1 MSGSF
6 DSSFYYLW
14 LQEILGVGSDKLR
27 DVLEYFGSAEKA
39 YSASYAAF
47 SSSDIFGEGELERK
61 NKTDDKKLLD
71 ILSYSG
77 ENNIR
82 IITPE
87 SYEYPKA
94 FRFIEAP
101 PAVLFARG
109 QKLENDLPHFGVV
122 GTRKPTEFGEKA
134 AFSLSARLSLSGFVI
149 VSGGALGIDKMAH
162 LGALATGGKT
172 VAFLGGG
179 IDCSYLKTNKALR
192 DSIEKSG
199 TLISEFSPKA
209 PAVRYNF
216 PIRNRLISAM
226 SSGVAVIEAG
236 CKSGALIT
244 ASYAME
250 QGKEVFAVP
259 GSIGSSEY
267 DGNNQ
272 LLRDGAI
279 PLISVDDV
287 LAVYSGR
294 FSDKINLDN
303 RLTKEVTA
311 VLYRELENR
320 KNPKSTKGPNSASK
334 QVKSTDIKV
343 KVTREKAFVKP
354 DAESFSCSSNA
365 KKIIKAFEEETEM
378 SDILSAR
385 SGVNGA
391 EFIAA
396 VTELELKGHIKA
408 VPVGRYRIIIK

>member
-1 MSGSF
+1 MNSSF

-14 LQEILGVGSDKLR
+14 LQEILGVGSNKLR
-27 DVLEYFGSAEKA
+27 DVLEYFGSAERA

-47 SSSDIFGEGELERK
+47 CGSDIFGEGELERK

-71 ILSYSG
+71 ILRYSG

-87 SYEYPKA
+87 SNEYPNA

-109 QKLENDLPHFGVV
+109 HRLENDMPHFGVV
-122 GTRKPTEFGEKA
+122 GTRKPTELGKKA

-162 LGALATGGKT
+162 LGAMASGGKT

-199 TLISEFSPKA
+199 TLVSEFSPKA
-209 PAVRYNF
+209 PAARYNF

-259 GSIGSSEY
+259 GSIGSNEY

-279 PLISVDDV
+279 PLISVDDI
-287 LAVYSGR
+287 LTVYSGR
-294 FSDKINLDN
+294 FSDKINLNN
-303 RLTKEVTA
+303 RLTKEITA
-311 VLYRELENR
+311 VLYSELEEG
-320 KNPKSTKGPNSASK
+320 KKPKAAKSQNSVSK
-334 QVKSTDIKV
+334 RVKKTDEKATVID
-343 KVTREKAFVKP
+343 EKAFSKP
-354 DAESFSCSSNA
+354 EVEEINCSANA
-365 KKIIKAFEEETEM
+365 KRIIKAFETETEM

-385 SGVNGA
+385 SGINGA

-396 VTELELKGHIKA
+396 VTELELKGYIKA